1 MKIEVK
7 VVPGSREFG
16 LEETPEG
23 WKARVKARAEKNRAN
38 LELLRELEK
47 ITGCRATLLRGDTA
61 RRKVIGIEG
70 TEGEVLRRLRKEARK
85 EGA

>member
-47 ITGCRATLLRGDTA
+47 ITGCRAKLLRGGTA
-61 RRKVIGIEG
+61 RRKVVEIEG
-70 TEGEVLRRLRKEARK
+70 TEGEVLQRLRKEARK

>member
-16 LEETPEG
+16 LEETPDG
-23 WKARVKARAEKNRAN
+23 WKARVKAKAERNRAN
-38 LELLRELEK
+38 LELLRGLGK
-47 ITGCRATLLRGDTA
+47 IAGCRAMLLRGGTA
-61 RRKVIGIEG
+61 RKKVIEIEG
-70 TEGEVLRRLRKEARK
+70 EEEEILQRLRKEARK